1 MARPA
6 EIAQIDVYDTH
17 NRTLTYLSFEG
28 PLAELIATR
37 CIETIGRTITSCQ
50 LVASSDIGIRGLG
63 FVPSGYEEI
72 REGNMDRRLNL
83 QAHPRGWAI
92 EADDSL
98 AAEYKAR
105 TAEDA
110 APIEAPGSS
119 HESDAEK

>member
-63 FVPSGYEEI
+63 FVRMAG
-72 REGNMDRRLNL
+72 
-83 QAHPRGWAI
+83 A
-92 EADDSL
+92 
-98 AAEYKAR
+98 
-105 TAEDA
+105 DA
-110 APIEAPGSS
+110 AFPRILLQVGWSP
-119 HESDAEK
+119 